1 MSNVTSNLKTEM
13 AVVTSLILDEAK
25 NGKKLHLVT
34 VDERRESSAF
44 TDGSSVI
51 QVPVNFG
58 NVTPQLRSVAYGFLS
73 HEASHCRNSNFT
85 IIRELKE
92 KYGGLARRLL
102 NAIEDPRIE
111 RIAIKQFPG
120 QRDHLITTKEHVIAQ
135 GWWTGPDPQGI
146 CWQEA
151 LHSFSLF
158 WGNVCVGFKCA
169 EPLMK
174 AWEKIFND
182 VFSHY
187 CGKSA
192 PDFIR
197 EQIKTA
203 VLSDQADAPALAVG
217 KILDLILANKD
228 KFRQDLKNL
237 PDGGTTSDSYDLK
250 GLYDEEDQEQQQNN
264 GNSGTGSNGNNAEG
278 ESTGEG
284 SGSDSEDAEGSNA
297 DSAGSESSDE
307 NAEGED
313 ADGSNTGSA
322 GSESADEKAEGEDA
336 EGDTAD
342 SNGTE
347 ADGESGA
354 ESEAEGSDTDG
365 ESDSAGS
372 ETGAEDAGDE
382 TEGSDA
388 DGKSEAD
395 AEGNSEDAEGD
406 NAGSVGSESAE
417 SNGAADE
424 ADGNG
429 SNTEANADEADGEGS
444 ESEGDSTGG
453 EDAGSDGEAGG
464 ASGCTPTFGGV
475 PLDQSKAQN
484 EAEDA
489 MQKAFEELQAD
500 AAANAP
506 EAPLPIVT
514 TCGCYNDQMTERSFM
529 ADNLSDIRNLGLKL
543 RKEFSKK
550 LQDKVLSVKGLKS
563 SGTRFSGSHMAGIA
577 TGNYKIFQSKDYVKK
592 PNASVEILLDIS
604 GSMHKETSHGRVIEI
619 AQKAVGALMF
629 GLDIQGIETEFSV
642 FPGVHKQNWTG
653 YCVVK
658 RFDDRN
664 TALMLKGTYLC
675 AGGATPDAYGVMGAT
690 LNLSKRKNANK
701 ICLVLTDGDICQQTI
716 DIMAKGK
723 ESGIKYYGIAINT
736 QLPPYVFEKYVEVL
750 DPTTLPD
757 VLLKLAREVIQI

>member
-1 MSNVTSNLKTEM
+1 MSNLNSNLKNEM
-13 AVVTSLILDEAK
+13 AIVSSLILDEAK
-25 NGKKLHLVT
+25 NGKKIHLVT
-34 VDERRESSAF
+34 VDERRDSSAF

-297 DSAGSESSDE
+297 DSAGSES
-307 NAEGED
+307 
-313 ADGSNTGSA
+313 
-322 GSESADEKAEGEDA
+322 ADEKAEGEDA

-347 ADGESGA
+347 AEDGA

-417 SNGAADE
+417 SNSA
-424 ADGNG
+424 
-429 SNTEANADEADGEGS
+429 ADEADGEGS
-444 ESEGDSTGG
+444 ESEGESTGG

-475 PLDQSKAQN
+475 PLDQSKAQQ
-484 EAEDA
+484 EALDA

-506 EAPLPIVT
+506 ENPLPVVT

-550 LQDKVLSVKGLKS
+550 LQDKVLSAKGLKA
-563 SGTRFSGSHMAGIA
+563 SGRRFSGSHMAGIA
-577 TGNYKIFQSKDYVKK
+577 TGNYKIFESKDFVKK
-592 PNASVEILLDIS
+592 PSASVEVLLDIS
-604 GSMHKETSHGRVIEI
+604 GSMHKETAHGRVIEI

-690 LNLSKRKNANK
+690 INL
-701 ICLVLTDGDICQQTI
+701 
-716 DIMAKGK
+716 
-723 ESGIKYYGIAINT
+723 
-736 QLPPYVFEKYVEVL
+736 
-750 DPTTLPD
+750 
-757 VLLKLAREVIQI
+757 

>member
-1 MSNVTSNLKTEM
+1 MTNVTLKNNLASEM
-13 AVVTSLILDEAK
+13 AVVSSLILDESK
-25 NGKKLHLVT
+25 NGKKIRLVT
-34 VDERRESSAF
+34 VDERKDSSAF
-44 TDGSSVI
+44 TDGSEII

-73 HEASHCRNSNFT
+73 HEASHCRNSKFT

-120 QRDHLITTKEHVIAQ
+120 QRQHLNTTKEHVIAQ

-169 EPLMK
+169 EPLMQ
-174 AWEKIFND
+174 AWERIFNEI
-182 VFSHY
+182 FTHY
-187 CGKSA
+187 CGQDA

-197 EQIKTA
+197 EQIKNA
-203 VLSDQADAPALAVG
+203 VLSDQADAPALAVE

-250 GLYDEEDQEQQQNN
+250 GLYDEEDQENTGN
-264 GNSGTGSNGNNAEG
+264 GNSGTGTGTNGSNAEG

-284 SGSDSEDAEGSNA
+284 GGN
-297 DSAGSESSDE
+297 GTES
-307 NAEGED
+307 ED

-322 GSESADEKAEGEDA
+322 GSESADENAEGEDTDGDTEGSEADGKSEADAEGEDA
-336 EGDTAD
+336 EGDNAGSVGSESDSSDTD
-342 SNGTE
+342 SN
-347 ADGESGA
+347 S
-354 ESEAEGSDTDG
+354 ESEAG
-365 ESDSAGS
+365 
-372 ETGAEDAGDE
+372 
-382 TEGSDA
+382 
-388 DGKSEAD
+388 

-406 NAGSVGSESAE
+406 NAGSVGSETDGSDAE
-417 SNGAADE
+417 GDSAADE
-424 ADGNG
+424 AG
-429 SNTEANADEADGEGS
+429 ADEADAEGS
-444 ESEGDSTGG
+444 ESEGDSTDS
-453 EDAGSDGEAGG
+453 EDAGSDGEASG

-475 PLDQSKAQN
+475 PLDQTKAQQ

-506 EAPLPIVT
+506 ENPLPIVT
-514 TCGCYNDQMTERSFM
+514 TTGCYNDQMTERSFM

-543 RKEFSKK
+543 KKEFSKK
-550 LQDKVLSVKGLKS
+550 LQDKVLSAKGLKA
-563 SGTRFSGSHMAGIA
+563 SGRRFSGSHMAGIA
-577 TGNYKIFQSKDYVKK
+577 TGNYKIFESKDYVKK

-604 GSMHKETSHGRVIEI
+604 GSMHKETAHGRVIEI

-664 TALMLKGTYLC
+664 TALMLKSTYLC
-675 AGGATPDAYGVMGAT
+675 ANGATPDAYGVMGAT
-690 LNLSKRKNANK
+690 INLSKRKNANK
-701 ICLVLTDGDICQQTI
+701 ICLVLTDGDICSQTI
-716 DIMAKGK
+716 DIMEKGK

-736 QLPPYVFEKYVEVL
+736 QLPPFIFEKYVEVL
-750 DPTTLPD
+750 DPTTLPE

>member
-1 MSNVTSNLKTEM
+1 MKSNVSNLKTEM

-25 NGKKLHLVT
+25 NGKKIHLVT
-34 VDERRESSAF
+34 VDERRDSSAF

-307 NAEGED
+307 
-313 ADGSNTGSA
+313 
-322 GSESADEKAEGEDA
+322 KAEGEDA

-347 ADGESGA
+347 ADGESGT

-365 ESDSAGS
+365 ESESAGS
-372 ETGAEDAGDE
+372 ENGADEDA
-382 TEGSDA
+382 EGSDT
-388 DGKSEAD
+388 DGESEAG
-395 AEGNSEDAEGD
+395 AEEADEEDAEGD
-406 NAGSVGSESAE
+406 NAGSVGSESAD
-417 SNGAADE
+417 SSDTDSDSAADE

-429 SNTEANADEADGEGS
+429 SNTEAGADEADGEGS
-444 ESEGDSTGG
+444 ESEGDTDS
-453 EDAGSDGEAGG
+453 EDAGSEGEAGG

-475 PLDQSKAQN
+475 QLDQSKAQQ

-506 EAPLPIVT
+506 ENPLPIVT
-514 TCGCYNDQMTERSFM
+514 TTGCYNDQMTERSFM

-543 RKEFSKK
+543 KKEFSKK
-550 LQDKVLSVKGLKS
+550 LQDKVLSAKGLKA
-563 SGTRFSGSHMAGIA
+563 SGRRFSGSHMAGIA
-577 TGNYKIFQSKDYVKK
+577 TGNYKIFESKDFVKK

-664 TALMLKGTYLC
+664 TALMLKSTYLC

-690 LNLSKRKNANK
+690 INLSKRKNANK
-701 ICLVLTDGDICQQTI
+701 ICIVLTDGDICQQTI

-723 ESGIKYYGIAINT
+723 QSGIKYYGIAINT

>member
-1 MSNVTSNLKTEM
+1 MSNVNSNLKTEM
-13 AVVTSLILDEAK
+13 AVVSSLILDESK
-25 NGKKLHLVT
+25 NGKKIHLVT
-34 VDERRESSAF
+34 VDERRDSSAF

-92 KYGGLARRLL
+92 KYGGLAQRLL

-174 AWEKIFND
+174 SWEKIFND
-182 VFSHY
+182 VFTHY

-203 VLSDQADAPALAVG
+203 VLSDQADAPALAVE

-228 KFRQDLKNL
+228 KFRKDLQNL
-237 PDGGTTSDSYDLK
+237 PEESRTTSSSYDLK
-250 GLYDEEDQEQQQNN
+250 GLYDEEQEQQQQQNT
-264 GNSGTGSNGNNAEG
+264 GNGTGSNGSNADG

-297 DSAGSESSDE
+297 DSAGSES
-307 NAEGED
+307 
-313 ADGSNTGSA
+313 
-322 GSESADEKAEGEDA
+322 ADESNGTESEDA
-336 EGDTAD
+336 EGSNADSDGSESSEGSDSSETEGDNAD
-342 SNGTE
+342 SNGT
-347 ADGESGA
+347 DGEDGA

-365 ESDSAGS
+365 ETDSAGS
-372 ETGAEDAGDE
+372 ETGDAEEE
-382 TEGSDA
+382 TEGSNA
-388 DGKSEAD
+388 DGEAD
-395 AEGNSEDAEGD
+395 AEGNSEDADGD
-406 NAGSVGSESAE
+406 NAGSVGSET
-417 SNGAADE
+417 GADEADDE

-429 SNTEANADEADGEGS
+429 SNTEAGADEADSDGEGS
-444 ESEGDSTGG
+444 ESEGDSTDS
-453 EDAGSDGEAGG
+453 EDAGSDGEASG

-475 PLDQSKAQN
+475 PLDQSKAQQ
-484 EAEDA
+484 EAEEDA
-489 MQKAFEELQAD
+489 MQKAFKELQAD
-500 AAANAP
+500 AANAQ
-506 EAPLPIVT
+506 ADNPLPVVT
-514 TCGCYNDQMTERSFM
+514 TTCCYNDQMTERSFM

-543 RKEFSKK
+543 KKEFSKK
-550 LQDKVLSVKGLKS
+550 LQDKVLSAKGLKS
-563 SGTRFSGSHMAGIA
+563 SGRRFSGSHMAGIA
-577 TGNYKIFQSKDYVKK
+577 TGNYKIFESKDFVKK
-592 PNASVEILLDIS
+592 PSASVEVLLDIS
-604 GSMHKETSHGRVIEI
+604 GSMHKDTGHGRVIEI

-664 TALMLKGTYLC
+664 TALMLKSTYLC
-675 AGGATPDAYGVMGAT
+675 ANGATPDAYGVMGAT
-690 LNLSKRKNANK
+690 INLSKRKNANK
-701 ICLVLTDGDICQQTI
+701 ICLVLTDGDICSQTI
-716 DIMAKGK
+716 DIMARGK
-723 ESGIKYYGIAINT
+723 ENGIKYYGIAINT
-736 QLPPYVFEKYVEVL
+736 QLPPFIFEKYVEVL

>member
-1 MSNVTSNLKTEM
+1 MTNINNNLKNEM
-13 AVVTSLILDEAK
+13 AIVSSLILDEAK
-25 NGKKLHLVT
+25 NGKKIHLVT
-34 VDERRESSAF
+34 VDERKDSSAF
-44 TDGSSVI
+44 TDGSSII

-58 NVTPQLRSVAYGFLS
+58 NVTKEMRSVAYGFLS
-73 HEASHCRNSNFT
+73 HEASHCRNTDFT
-85 IIRELKE
+85 VIRGLKE
-92 KYGGLARRLL
+92 KYGGLAHRLQ
-102 NAIEDPRIE
+102 NTIEDPRIE
-111 RIAIKQFPG
+111 RIAIAQFPG
-120 QRDHLITTKEHVIAQ
+120 QRDHLNKTKAHVIAK
-135 GWWTGPDPQGI
+135 GWWGGPDPTGI

-151 LHSFSLF
+151 LLSYALY
-158 WGNVCVGFKCA
+158 WGNVVVGFKCA
-169 EPLMK
+169 EPLLK
-174 AWEKIFND
+174 SWENIFND
-182 VFSHY
+182 IFSHY
-187 CGKSA
+187 WGKDA

-203 VLSDQADAPALAVG
+203 VLADQADATALAVE

-228 KFRQDLKNL
+228 KFRKDLQNL
-237 PDGGTTSDSYDLK
+237 PEESRTTSNSYDLK
-250 GLYDEEDQEQQQNN
+250 GLYDEEDQQQSTGN
-264 GNSGTGSNGNNAEG
+264 GNSGTGTNGSNAEG
-278 ESTGEG
+278 ESTAEGNG
-284 SGSDSEDAEGSNA
+284 SGTDSEDAEGSNA
-297 DSAGSESSDE
+297 DSAGSETGD
-307 NAEGED
+307 AEEKTEGSN
-313 ADGSNTGSA
+313 ADG
-322 GSESADEKAEGEDA
+322 
-336 EGDTAD
+336 
-342 SNGTE
+342 
-347 ADGESGA
+347 
-354 ESEAEGSDTDG
+354 ESEAEGNSEEADG
-365 ESDSAGS
+365 DNADSAGS
-372 ETGAEDAGDE
+372 ETEADSSDTDSNG
-382 TEGSDA
+382 EGSEA

-395 AEGNSEDAEGD
+395 AEGEDAEGD

-444 ESEGDSTGG
+444 ESEGDSTDS
-453 EDAGSDGEAGG
+453 EDASDGESGG

-475 PLDQSKAQN
+475 PLDQSKAQQ
-484 EAEDA
+484 EALDA

-506 EAPLPIVT
+506 ENPLPVVT

-550 LQDKVLSVKGLKS
+550 LQDKVLSAKGLKA
-563 SGTRFSGSHMAGIA
+563 SGRRFSGSHMAGIA
-577 TGNYKIFQSKDYVKK
+577 TGNYKIFQSKDFVKK

-619 AQKAVGALMF
+619 AQRAVGALMF

-642 FPGVHKQNWTG
+642 FPGVYKLRHTG

-658 RFDDRN
+658 RFEDRN
-664 TALMLKGTYLC
+664 TALMLKSTYLC
-675 AGGATPDAYGVMGAT
+675 ANGATPDAYGVMGAT
-690 LNLSKRKNANK
+690 INLSKRKNANK

-716 DIMAKGK
+716 DILAKGK

>member
-1 MSNVTSNLKTEM
+1 MNNINNTLKNEMS
-13 AVVTSLILDEAK
+13 VVSSLILDEAK
-25 NGKKLHLVT
+25 NGKKIHLVT
-34 VDERRESSAF
+34 VDERKDSSAF

-73 HEASHCRNSNFT
+73 HEASHCRNTDFT
-85 IIRELKE
+85 VIRKLVET
-92 KYGGLARRLL
+92 YGGLAHRLQ
-102 NAIEDPRIE
+102 NVIEDPRIE
-111 RIAIKQFPG
+111 RIAVLQFPG
-120 QRDHLITTKEHVIAQ
+120 QRQHLNTTKEHVIAQ
-135 GWWTGPDPQGI
+135 GWWAGPNPQGI
-146 CWQEA
+146 CWQECLLSYA
-151 LHSFSLF
+151 LY
-158 WGNVCVGFKCA
+158 WGNVCVGFACA
-169 EPLMK
+169 EPLMQ
-174 AWEKIFND
+174 AWENIFND
-182 VFSHY
+182 IFSHY
-187 CGKSA
+187 CGKDA

-203 VLSDQADAPALAVG
+203 VLADQADATALAVE

-228 KFRQDLKNL
+228 KFRKDLQNL
-237 PDGGTTSDSYDLK
+237 PEESRTTSNSYDLK
-250 GLYDEEDQEQQQNN
+250 GLYDEEDQEQQT
-264 GNSGTGSNGNNAEG
+264 GNGTGSNGDNAEG

-284 SGSDSEDAEGSNA
+284 NGAES
-297 DSAGSESSDE
+297 
-307 NAEGED
+307 ED

-322 GSESADEKAEGEDA
+322 GSESANADSNGTESAN
-336 EGDTAD
+336 AD

-347 ADGESGA
+347 ADGEDGA

-365 ESDSAGS
+365 ESESDGS
-372 ETGAEDAGDE
+372 ETEADSSDTDSNG
-382 TEGSDA
+382 EGSEA

-395 AEGNSEDAEGD
+395 AEGEDAEGD
-406 NAGSVGSESAE
+406 NAGSVGSESADSSDTD
-417 SNGAADE
+417 SNGADSA
-424 ADGNG
+424 
-429 SNTEANADEADGEGS
+429 ADEADGEGADADGS
-444 ESEGDSTGG
+444 DSEGEGT
-453 EDAGSDGEAGG
+453 DGAG

-475 PLDQSKAQN
+475 PLDQSKAQQ
-484 EAEDA
+484 EALDA

-506 EAPLPIVT
+506 ENPLPVVT

-550 LQDKVLSVKGLKS
+550 LQDKVLSAKGLKA
-563 SGTRFSGSHMAGIA
+563 SGRRFSGSHMAGIA
-577 TGNYKIFQSKDYVKK
+577 TGNYKIFQSKDFVKK

-619 AQKAVGALMF
+619 AQRAVGALMF

-642 FPGVHKQNWTG
+642 FPGVYKLRHTG

-658 RFDDRN
+658 RFEDRN
-664 TALMLKGTYLC
+664 TALMLKSTYLC
-675 AGGATPDAYGVMGAT
+675 ANGATPDAYGVMGAT
-690 LNLSKRKNANK
+690 INLSKRKNANK
-701 ICLVLTDGDICQQTI
+701 ICLVLTDGDICSQTI

-723 ESGIKYYGIAINT
+723 ENGIKYYGIAINT

>member
-1 MSNVTSNLKTEM
+1 MNNINNTLKNEMS
-13 AVVTSLILDEAK
+13 VVSSLILDEAK
-25 NGKKLHLVT
+25 NGKKIHLVT
-34 VDERRESSAF
+34 VDERKDSSAF

-73 HEASHCRNSNFT
+73 HEASHCRNTDFT
-85 IIRELKE
+85 VIRKLVET
-92 KYGGLARRLL
+92 YGGLAHRLQ
-102 NAIEDPRIE
+102 NVIEDPRIE
-111 RIAIKQFPG
+111 RIAVLQFPG
-120 QRDHLITTKEHVIAQ
+120 QRQHLNTTKEHVIAQ
-135 GWWTGPDPQGI
+135 GWWAGPNPQGI
-146 CWQEA
+146 CWQECLLSYA
-151 LHSFSLF
+151 LY
-158 WGNVCVGFKCA
+158 WGNVCVGFACA
-169 EPLMK
+169 EPLMQ
-174 AWEKIFND
+174 AWENIFND
-182 VFSHY
+182 IFSHY
-187 CGKSA
+187 CGKDA

-203 VLSDQADAPALAVG
+203 VLADQADATALAVE

-228 KFRQDLKNL
+228 KFRKDLQNL
-237 PDGGTTSDSYDLK
+237 PEESRTTSNSYDLK
-250 GLYDEEDQEQQQNN
+250 GLYDEEDQQQSTGN
-264 GNSGTGSNGNNAEG
+264 GNSGTGTNGSNAEG
-278 ESTGEG
+278 ESTAEGNG
-284 SGSDSEDAEGSNA
+284 SGTDSEDAEGSNA
-297 DSAGSESSDE
+297 DSAGSETGD
-307 NAEGED
+307 AEEKTEGSN
-313 ADGSNTGSA
+313 ADG
-322 GSESADEKAEGEDA
+322 
-336 EGDTAD
+336 
-342 SNGTE
+342 
-347 ADGESGA
+347 
-354 ESEAEGSDTDG
+354 ESEAEGNSEEADG
-365 ESDSAGS
+365 DNADSAGS
-372 ETGAEDAGDE
+372 ETEADSSDTDSNG
-382 TEGSDA
+382 EGSEA

-395 AEGNSEDAEGD
+395 AEGEDAEGD

-444 ESEGDSTGG
+444 ESEGDSTDS
-453 EDAGSDGEAGG
+453 EDASDGESGG

-475 PLDQSKAQN
+475 PLDQSKAQQ
-484 EAEDA
+484 EALDA

-506 EAPLPIVT
+506 ENPLPVVT

-550 LQDKVLSVKGLKS
+550 LQDKVLSAKGLKA
-563 SGTRFSGSHMAGIA
+563 SGRRFSGSHMAGIA
-577 TGNYKIFQSKDYVKK
+577 TGNYKIFQSKDFVKK

-619 AQKAVGALMF
+619 AQRAVGALMF

-642 FPGVHKQNWTG
+642 FPGVYKLRHTG

-658 RFDDRN
+658 RFEDRN
-664 TALMLKGTYLC
+664 TALMLKSTYLC
-675 AGGATPDAYGVMGAT
+675 ANGATPDAYGVMGAT
-690 LNLSKRKNANK
+690 INLSKRKNANK
-701 ICLVLTDGDICQQTI
+701 ICLVLTDGDICSQTI

-723 ESGIKYYGIAINT
+723 ENGIKYYGIAINT

>member
-1 MSNVTSNLKTEM
+1 MSNLNSNLKNEM
-13 AVVTSLILDEAK
+13 AIVSSLILDEAK
-25 NGKKLHLVT
+25 NGKKIHLVT
-34 VDERRESSAF
+34 VDERRDSSAF

-297 DSAGSESSDE
+297 DSAGSES
-307 NAEGED
+307 
-313 ADGSNTGSA
+313 
-322 GSESADEKAEGEDA
+322 ADEKAEGEDA

-347 ADGESGA
+347 AEDGA

-417 SNGAADE
+417 SNSA
-424 ADGNG
+424 
-429 SNTEANADEADGEGS
+429 ADEADGEGS
-444 ESEGDSTGG
+444 ESEGESTGG

-475 PLDQSKAQN
+475 PLDQSKAQQ
-484 EAEDA
+484 EALDA

-506 EAPLPIVT
+506 ENPLPVVT

-550 LQDKVLSVKGLKS
+550 LQDKVLSAKGLKA
-563 SGTRFSGSHMAGIA
+563 SGRRFSGSHMAGIA
-577 TGNYKIFQSKDYVKK
+577 TGNYKIFQSKDFVKK

-604 GSMHKETSHGRVIEI
+604 GSMHKETAHGRVIEI

-690 LNLSKRKNANK
+690 INLSKRKNANK

-736 QLPPYVFEKYVEVL
+736 QLPPFIFEKYVEVL

>member
-1 MSNVTSNLKTEM
+1 MSNINNNLKNEM
-13 AVVTSLILDEAK
+13 AIVSSLILDEAK
-25 NGKKLHLVT
+25 NGKKIHLVT
-34 VDERRESSAF
+34 VDERKDSSAF
-44 TDGSSVI
+44 TDGSSII

-58 NVTPQLRSVAYGFLS
+58 NVTKEMRSVAYGFLS

-120 QRDHLITTKEHVIAQ
+120 QRQHLITTKEHVIAQ
-135 GWWTGPDPQGI
+135 GWWSGPNPQGI

-158 WGNVCVGFKCA
+158 WGNVCVGFACA
-169 EPLMK
+169 EPLMQ

-187 CGKSA
+187 CGKTA

-217 KILDLILANKD
+217 KILDLILANRD

-264 GNSGTGSNGNNAEG
+264 GNSGTGSNGDNAEG

-284 SGSDSEDAEGSNA
+284 SGSDSEDA
-297 DSAGSESSDE
+297 
-307 NAEGED
+307 
-313 ADGSNTGSA
+313 DGSNTGSA
-322 GSESADEKAEGEDA
+322 GSESADADEDA
-336 EGDTAD
+336 EG
-342 SNGTE
+342 SNT
-347 ADGESGA
+347 DGESEAGA
-354 ESEAEGSDTDG
+354 EEAEGSNTDS
-365 ESDSAGS
+365 ESNSAGS
-372 ETGAEDAGDE
+372 ETGDAEEE
-382 TEGSDA
+382 TEGSNT
-388 DGKSEAD
+388 DGESEVG
-395 AEGNSEDAEGD
+395 AEGEDAEGD
-406 NAGSVGSESAE
+406 NAGSVGSESAD
-417 SNGAADE
+417 SA
-424 ADGNG
+424 
-429 SNTEANADEADGEGS
+429 ADEADGEGADTDGS
-444 ESEGDSTGG
+444 DSEGEGT
-453 EDAGSDGEAGG
+453 DGAG

-475 PLDQSKAQN
+475 PLDQSKAQQ

-500 AAANAP
+500 AANAT
-506 EAPLPIVT
+506 ADNPLPVVT
-514 TCGCYNDQMTERSFM
+514 TCGCYNDRMTERSFM

-543 RKEFSKK
+543 KKEFSKK
-550 LQDKVLSVKGLKS
+550 LQDKVLSAKGLKA
-563 SGTRFSGSHMAGIA
+563 SGRRFSGSHMAGIA
-577 TGNYKIFQSKDYVKK
+577 TGNYKIFESKDFVKK
-592 PNASVEILLDIS
+592 PSASVEILLDIS

-642 FPGVHKQNWTG
+642 FPGVYKLRHTG

-658 RFDDRN
+658 RFEDRN
-664 TALMLKGTYLC
+664 TALMLKSTYLC
-675 AGGATPDAYGVMGAT
+675 ANGATPDAYGVMGAT
-690 LNLSKRKNANK
+690 INLSKRKNANK
-701 ICLVLTDGDICQQTI
+701 ICLVLTDGDICSQTI

-723 ESGIKYYGIAINT
+723 QSGIKYYGIAINT
-736 QLPPYVFEKYVEVL
+736 QLPPFIFEKYVEVL

>member
-1 MSNVTSNLKTEM
+1 MNNINNTLKNEMS
-13 AVVTSLILDEAK
+13 VVSSLILDEAK
-25 NGKKLHLVT
+25 NGKKIHLVT
-34 VDERRESSAF
+34 VDERKDSSAF

-73 HEASHCRNSNFT
+73 HEASHCRNTDFT
-85 IIRELKE
+85 VIRKLVET
-92 KYGGLARRLL
+92 YGGLAHRLQ
-102 NAIEDPRIE
+102 NVIEDPRIE
-111 RIAIKQFPG
+111 RIAVLQFPG
-120 QRDHLITTKEHVIAQ
+120 QRQHLNTTKEHVIAQ
-135 GWWTGPDPQGI
+135 GWWAGPNPQGI
-146 CWQEA
+146 CWQECLLSYA
-151 LHSFSLF
+151 LY
-158 WGNVCVGFKCA
+158 WGNVCVGFACA
-169 EPLMK
+169 EPLMQ
-174 AWEKIFND
+174 AWENIFND
-182 VFSHY
+182 IFSHY
-187 CGKSA
+187 CGKDA

-203 VLSDQADAPALAVG
+203 VLADQADATALAVE

-228 KFRQDLKNL
+228 KFRKDLQNL
-237 PDGGTTSDSYDLK
+237 PEESRTTSNSYDLK
-250 GLYDEEDQEQQQNN
+250 GLYDEEDQQQSTGN
-264 GNSGTGSNGNNAEG
+264 GNSGTGTNGSNAEG
-278 ESTGEG
+278 ESTAEGNG
-284 SGSDSEDAEGSNA
+284 SGTDSEDAEGSNA
-297 DSAGSESSDE
+297 DSAGSETGD
-307 NAEGED
+307 AEEKTEGSN
-313 ADGSNTGSA
+313 ADG
-322 GSESADEKAEGEDA
+322 
-336 EGDTAD
+336 
-342 SNGTE
+342 
-347 ADGESGA
+347 
-354 ESEAEGSDTDG
+354 ESEAEGNSEEANDETESSNTDG
-365 ESDSAGS
+365 ES
-372 ETGAEDAGDE
+372 
-382 TEGSDA
+382 
-388 DGKSEAD
+388 EAD
-395 AEGNSEDAEGD
+395 EESEDADGD

-444 ESEGDSTGG
+444 ESEGDSTDS
-453 EDAGSDGEAGG
+453 EDASDGESGG

-475 PLDQSKAQN
+475 PLDQSKAQQ
-484 EAEDA
+484 EALDA

-506 EAPLPIVT
+506 ENPLPVVT

-550 LQDKVLSVKGLKS
+550 LQDKVLSAKGLKA
-563 SGTRFSGSHMAGIA
+563 SGRRFSGSHMAGIA
-577 TGNYKIFQSKDYVKK
+577 TGNYKIFQSKDFVKK

-619 AQKAVGALMF
+619 AQRAVGALMF

-642 FPGVHKQNWTG
+642 FPGVYKLRHTG

-658 RFDDRN
+658 RFEDRN
-664 TALMLKGTYLC
+664 TALMLKSTYLC
-675 AGGATPDAYGVMGAT
+675 ANGATPDAYGVMGAT
-690 LNLSKRKNANK
+690 INLSKRKNANK
-701 ICLVLTDGDICQQTI
+701 ICLVLTDGDICSQTI

-723 ESGIKYYGIAINT
+723 ENGIKYYGIAINT

>member
-1 MSNVTSNLKTEM
+1 MTNINNNLKNEM
-13 AVVTSLILDEAK
+13 AIVSSLILDEAK
-25 NGKKLHLVT
+25 NGKKIHLVT
-34 VDERRESSAF
+34 VDERKDSSAF
-44 TDGSSVI
+44 TDGSSII

-58 NVTPQLRSVAYGFLS
+58 NVTKEMRSVAYGFLS
-73 HEASHCRNSNFT
+73 HEASHCRNTDFT
-85 IIRELKE
+85 VIRGLKE
-92 KYGGLARRLL
+92 KYGGLAHRLQ
-102 NAIEDPRIE
+102 NTIEDPRIE
-111 RIAIKQFPG
+111 RIAIAQFPG
-120 QRDHLITTKEHVIAQ
+120 QRDHLNKTKAHVIAK
-135 GWWTGPDPQGI
+135 GWWGGPDPTGI

-151 LHSFSLF
+151 LLSYALY
-158 WGNVCVGFKCA
+158 WGNVCVGFACA
-169 EPLMK
+169 EPLMQ
-174 AWEKIFND
+174 AWERIFNEI
-182 VFSHY
+182 FTHY
-187 CGKSA
+187 CGQDA

-203 VLSDQADAPALAVG
+203 VLADQADATALAVE

-228 KFRQDLKNL
+228 KFRKDLQNL
-237 PDGGTTSDSYDLK
+237 PEESRTTSNSYDLK
-250 GLYDEEDQEQQQNN
+250 GLYDEEDQQQSTGN
-264 GNSGTGSNGNNAEG
+264 GNSGTGTNGSNAEG
-278 ESTGEG
+278 ESTAEGNG
-284 SGSDSEDAEGSNA
+284 SGTDSEDAEGSNA
-297 DSAGSESSDE
+297 DSAGSETGD
-307 NAEGED
+307 AEEKTEGSN
-313 ADGSNTGSA
+313 ADG
-322 GSESADEKAEGEDA
+322 
-336 EGDTAD
+336 
-342 SNGTE
+342 
-347 ADGESGA
+347 
-354 ESEAEGSDTDG
+354 ESEAEGNSEEADG
-365 ESDSAGS
+365 DNADSAGS
-372 ETGAEDAGDE
+372 ETEADSSDTDSNG
-382 TEGSDA
+382 EGSEA

-395 AEGNSEDAEGD
+395 AEGEDAEGD

-444 ESEGDSTGG
+444 ESEGDSTDS
-453 EDAGSDGEAGG
+453 EDASDGESGG

-475 PLDQSKAQN
+475 PLDQSKAQQ
-484 EAEDA
+484 EALDA

-506 EAPLPIVT
+506 ENPLPVVT

-550 LQDKVLSVKGLKS
+550 LQDKVLSAKGLKA
-563 SGTRFSGSHMAGIA
+563 SGRRFSGSHMAGIA
-577 TGNYKIFQSKDYVKK
+577 TGNYKIFQSKDFVKK

-619 AQKAVGALMF
+619 AQRAVGALMF

-642 FPGVHKQNWTG
+642 FPGVYKLRHTG

-658 RFDDRN
+658 RFEDRN
-664 TALMLKGTYLC
+664 TALMLKSTYLC
-675 AGGATPDAYGVMGAT
+675 ANGATPDAYGVMGAT
-690 LNLSKRKNANK
+690 INLSKRKNANK
-701 ICLVLTDGDICQQTI
+701 ICLVLTDGDICSQTI

-723 ESGIKYYGIAINT
+723 ENGIKYYGIAINT